1 MRSYCIGRKSPST
14 HARSRR
20 FVWFVAPSARKLRRA
35 GNRKVK
41 TPRRPEGLVVGRTN
55 GSLPCG
61 ERVALL
67 CAVLVLRLTARSPRS
82 GRRVVRGH
90 VGGPHKNCRVTRAHS
105 FLLPSF
111 HSPRCFPL
119 LLSFF
124 SSQIYNLLA
133 RADATMEC
141 GAGALLLAACSWSG
155 TSSLA
160 LRGGCGAARARR
172 DGAEPSG
179 EAARGGLPAVSSARG
194 TATCSLASPSAAAA
208 GTCPSGRQ

>member
-1 MRSYCIGRKSPST
+1 M
-14 HARSRR
+14 
-20 FVWFVAPSARKLRRA
+20 
-35 GNRKVK
+35 
-41 TPRRPEGLVVGRTN
+41 
-55 GSLPCG
+55 
-61 ERVALL
+61 
-67 CAVLVLRLTARSPRS
+67 
-82 GRRVVRGH
+82 
-90 VGGPHKNCRVTRAHS
+90 GGPHKNCRVTRAHS

-111 HSPRCFPL
+111 YSPRCFPL

-194 TATCSLASPSAAAA
+194 AAACSPGLALGGGGGDLPRRSPAAAA
-208 GTCPSGRQ
+208 LSPPSSVLFLFCFLIFRCKSFCYKFFSIWDANFFL

>member
-1 MRSYCIGRKSPST
+1 M
-14 HARSRR
+14 
-20 FVWFVAPSARKLRRA
+20 
-35 GNRKVK
+35 
-41 TPRRPEGLVVGRTN
+41 
-55 GSLPCG
+55 
-61 ERVALL
+61 
-67 CAVLVLRLTARSPRS
+67 
-82 GRRVVRGH
+82 
-90 VGGPHKNCRVTRAHS
+90 GGPHKNCRVTRAHS

-111 HSPRCFPL
+111 HSPRCFPF
-119 LLSFF
+119 LSFF

-141 GAGALLLAACSWSG
+141 GAGALQLVACSWSG

-208 GTCPSGRQ
+208 GTCPSARQQRRHRALRVVFCFFFCFLIFRCKSFCYNFFSI

>member
-1 MRSYCIGRKSPST
+1 MQS
-14 HARSRR
+14 
-20 FVWFVAPSARKLRRA
+20 
-35 GNRKVK
+35 
-41 TPRRPEGLVVGRTN
+41 
-55 GSLPCG
+55 
-61 ERVALL
+61 
-67 CAVLVLRLTARSPRS
+67 TARSPRS
-82 GRRVVRGH
+82 GRRAVRVH

-141 GAGALLLAACSWSG
+141 RAGALLLAACSWSG

-194 TATCSLASPSAAAA
+194 TATCSLASRSPAAAA
-208 GTCPSGRQ
+208 GTCPSARQQRRHRALRVVFFFCFLIFRCKSFCYKFFSI

>member
-1 MRSYCIGRKSPST
+1 M
-14 HARSRR
+14 
-20 FVWFVAPSARKLRRA
+20 
-35 GNRKVK
+35 
-41 TPRRPEGLVVGRTN
+41 
-55 GSLPCG
+55 
-61 ERVALL
+61 
-67 CAVLVLRLTARSPRS
+67 VLQSTARSPRS
-82 GRRVVRGH
+82 GRRAVRVH
-90 VGGPHKNCRVTRAHS
+90 VGGPHKNYRVTRAHS

-111 HSPRCFPL
+111 HFPRCFPL

-179 EAARGGLPAVSSARG
+179 EAARGGLFAVSSARG
-194 TATCSLASPSAAAA
+194 VAACSPGLALGGGGDLPRRSPAAAA
-208 GTCPSGRQ
+208 PSPPSSVFFFFFPDF

>member
-1 MRSYCIGRKSPST
+1 M
-14 HARSRR
+14 
-20 FVWFVAPSARKLRRA
+20 
-35 GNRKVK
+35 
-41 TPRRPEGLVVGRTN
+41 
-55 GSLPCG
+55 
-61 ERVALL
+61 
-67 CAVLVLRLTARSPRS
+67 VLRLTARSPRS
-82 GRRVVRGH
+82 GRHAVRGH

-141 GAGALLLAACSWSG
+141 RAGALLLAACSWSG

-160 LRGGCGAARARR
+160 LRGGCGAAQARR

-179 EAARGGLPAVSSARG
+179 EAARTTG
-194 TATCSLASPSAAAA
+194 SPPPSRAA
-208 GTCPSGRQ
+208 GTARIPIGLPRSVAAPLLEPPETSKETEPSTSERVAVALRRRGAG